1 MMIFVHKK
9 KLDLLS
15 SQEFSVPFTQRT
27 FFCVNVRLFHP
38 KDKLAFPLK
47 MRYIFYAMVSLRYK
61 IGTGYFILV
70 IIGLATSG
78 FAIFNLAHLRE
89 NVAPI
94 IRQTYRGVLAA
105 ENLLKSLD
113 DQQQAQ
119 LSAVIADKKL
129 RGLYQSYFN
138 NGRDDF
144 LDWMQ
149 RIKDSTSTY
158 SQNAVIDSMLAADS
172 LYLTASDSL
181 FALLI
186 EHDQVKIGARY
197 QNYVVQP
204 IADKL
209 RNHCSRFLE
218 ANQNAM
224 VKAEQTIRE
233 TTLNSIVSM
242 ILAAAAS
249 ILISILISVRFTKN
263 IIQPAERLT
272 QMVRKINQGQLNQKI
287 DISTDDEIGEL
298 SREFNKMTERL
309 RTYEELNIHQL
320 IAEKRKSE
328 TIVANIAEPVI
339 VTDNASHIVLMNQT
353 AAAVFEVAGM
363 DWQGKP
369 LREIIGNNELEKIL
383 ENGNALTSEQE
394 HRDILFTFQRNNTTT
409 YYRPRQTYILDE
421 EGSIQFIVTLLY
433 DVTRFKMLET
443 MKSEFIATV
452 SHELRTPITSLGME
466 VDILHKE
473 VLGSV
478 NEAQKKVLI
487 SAKDD
492 VERLRKLVKDLLD
505 LSRLESGRYTL
516 KKEWV
521 QIERLVGESVRS
533 MQLQFNEKN
542 IAIDVKI
549 PPALPAVMVD
559 PHQYTWVITNLLS
572 NALRHTTPG
581 GSVVFTAKRGESEL
595 LISIADTG
603 EGIPREYQDTIFEKF
618 VQVKGV
624 SQTTPGSVG
633 LGLAIAR
640 EVVEEHGGKIWV
652 QSTVGVG
659 STFSFT
665 IPLNIER
672 T

>member
-1 MMIFVHKK
+1 
-9 KLDLLS
+9 
-15 SQEFSVPFTQRT
+15 
-27 FFCVNVRLFHP
+27 
-38 KDKLAFPLK
+38 
-47 MRYIFYAMVSLRYK
+47 
-61 IGTGYFILV
+61 
-70 IIGLATSG
+70 
-78 FAIFNLAHLRE
+78 
-89 NVAPI
+89 
-94 IRQTYRGVLAA
+94 
-105 ENLLKSLD
+105 
-113 DQQQAQ
+113 
-119 LSAVIADKKL
+119 
-129 RGLYQSYFN
+129 
-138 NGRDDF
+138 
-144 LDWMQ
+144 
-149 RIKDSTSTY
+149 
-158 SQNAVIDSMLAADS
+158 
-172 LYLTASDSL
+172 
-181 FALLI
+181 
-186 EHDQVKIGARY
+186 
-197 QNYVVQP
+197 
-204 IADKL
+204 
-209 RNHCSRFLE
+209 
-218 ANQNAM
+218 
-224 VKAEQTIRE
+224 
-233 TTLNSIVSM
+233 
-242 ILAAAAS
+242 
-249 ILISILISVRFTKN
+249 
-263 IIQPAERLT
+263 
-272 QMVRKINQGQLNQKI
+272 
-287 DISTDDEIGEL
+287 
-298 SREFNKMTERL
+298 
-309 RTYEELNIHQL
+309 
-320 IAEKRKSE
+320 
-328 TIVANIAEPVI
+328 
-339 VTDNASHIVLMNQT
+339 
-353 AAAVFEVAGM
+353 
-363 DWQGKP
+363 
-369 LREIIGNNELEKIL
+369 
-383 ENGNALTSEQE
+383 
-394 HRDILFTFQRNNTTT
+394 
-409 YYRPRQTYILDE
+409 
-421 EGSIQFIVTLLY
+421 
-433 DVTRFKMLET
+433 MLET

-581 GSVVFTAKRGESEL
+581 GSVVFTAERGESEL

-603 EGIPREYQDTIFEKF
+603 EGIPKEYQDTIFEKF

-665 IPLNIER
+665 IPLNVER